1 MSEKITWPSHF
12 YNLLAWKNENW
23 KSSRICRLKPYIYMN
38 KKLRNKNL
46 LAIEKKSTQLL
57 DNKPVSL
64 GLSI

>member
-1 MSEKITWPSHF
+1 
-12 YNLLAWKNENW
+12 
-23 KSSRICRLKPYIYMN
+23 MN